1 MAVPSKRRGF
11 QGVAIA
17 LAALGAL
24 AASVQT
30 LLPAFISAGR
40 SPVLGLAAAPQRSR
54 QARVARAS
62 AADDAPE
69 LVSEHGADYSALKGA
84 LEKGDFREADA
95 ETRRL
100 LIELAGPAAKTRG
113 WVYFTEVRSIADA
126 DMNTIDNLWQ
136 HFSGGKFGFVPQRK
150 VWQRCR
156 GQFDKF
162 ALEVSWFT
170 DNWQNRNWPD
180 EFVYS
185 LDAPKGH
192 LPLTNCI
199 RGAQVLQEVLS
210 HKAYDNKKVV
220 TSSASTVQ
228 RAPAASTEKRS
239 ALAML

>member
-1 MAVPSKRRGF
+1 
-11 QGVAIA
+11 
-17 LAALGAL
+17 
-24 AASVQT
+24 
-30 LLPAFISAGR
+30 
-40 SPVLGLAAAPQRSR
+40 
-54 QARVARAS
+54 
-62 AADDAPE
+62 
-69 LVSEHGADYSALKGA
+69 VSEHGADYSALKGA